1 MDLVEKLKMN
11 SVLADD
17 EYMEL
22 LETEDSALRTELF
35 GTAQEAAAAL
45 FHKKVYMQGVLDFTN
60 HCPKNCLY
68 CDLRAENTDL
78 PRFRLNWEQ
87 IRGAC
92 QLGYEMGLRTFLLQ
106 GGEDHYYTD
115 MIMCNLLTNLKK
127 IFPDCALTLAL
138 GERNKLSYTRMRKAG
153 GDRYLL
159 RFQTA
164 DPLHFSKLHPPTE
177 ALSKKIDCVNNLK
190 DVGYELDTGFLVGAP
205 YETPEYLARDLTLL
219 QEIAPHA
226 ISLSPFLPK
235 EGTAFRRNRK
245 ANLEQVLRLIA
256 ILRIMF
262 PKANI
267 IAPWEIRR
275 LHAEGQIL
283 AVLSGA
289 NVVRMPLSPAIEAGS
304 LKTDYRTE
312 LLHIVSMLYS
322 YLKAR
327 DYELTVDIGDS
338 LLYKKR
344 KK

>member
-11 SVLADD
+11 SVLTDE

-22 LETEDSALRTELF
+22 LATDDGELRTKLF
-35 GTAQEAAAAL
+35 VTAQEALSAV
-45 FHKKVYMQGVLDFTN
+45 FENKVYMQGVLEFTN

-68 CDLRAENTDL
+68 CDLRAENIEQ

-92 QLGYEMGLRTFLLQ
+92 QLGYDMGLRTFVLQ

-138 GERNKLSYTRMRKAG
+138 GERSKLSYSRMHKSGA
-153 GDRYLL
+153 DRYLL

-164 DPLHFSKLHPPTE
+164 DPLHFSKLHPPTD
-177 ALSKKIDCVNNLK
+177 ALSKKIDCINDAK

-205 YETPEYLARDLTLL
+205 YETPVYLARNLTLL
-219 QEIAPHA
+219 QEISPHA
-226 ISLSPFLPK
+226 ISISPFLPK
-235 EGTAFRRNRK
+235 EGTAFRRHRK
-245 ANLEQVLRLIA
+245 ANLEIVLRLMA

-267 IAPWEIRR
+267 IAPWNIRR

-289 NVVRMPLSPAIEAGS
+289 NVVRLPLTAAPEAGS
-304 LKTDYRTE
+304 LKTDARE
-312 LLHIVSMLYS
+312 QLLHNLTMLYS
-322 YLKAR
+322 NLKGHG
-327 DYELTVDIGDS
+327 YEMTVGMGNS
-338 LLYKKR
+338 LLYKK

>member
-1 MDLVEKLKMN
+1 MDLVEKLKTN
-11 SVLADD
+11 SVLTDA

-22 LETEDSALRTELF
+22 LETDDSELRTKLF
-35 GTAQEAAAAL
+35 TAAQEAAAVL
-45 FHKKVYMQGVLDFTN
+45 FHKKVYMQGVLEFTN
-60 HCPKNCLY
+60 HCPRNCFY
-68 CDLRAENTDL
+68 CDLRAENTDQ

-92 QLGYEMGLRTFLLQ
+92 QAGYDMGLRTFVLQ

-127 IFPDCALTLAL
+127 QFKDCALTLAL
-138 GERNKLSYTRMRKAG
+138 GERNKLSYSRMLKAG
-153 GDRYLL
+153 ADRYIL

-164 DPLHFSKLHPPTE
+164 DPLHFSKLHPQTD
-177 ALSKKIDCVNNLK
+177 ALSKKIDCINNLK

-219 QEIAPHA
+219 QEISPHA
-226 ISLSPFLPK
+226 ISISPFLPK

-245 ANLEQVLRLIA
+245 ANLEQVLRIIA
-256 ILRIMF
+256 IMRIMF

-267 IAPWEIRR
+267 IAPWGIRR

-289 NVVRMPLSPAIEAGS
+289 NVVRIPLTAAAEPGS
-304 LKTDYRTE
+304 LKNDSRQQ
-312 LLHIVSMLYS
+312 LLHTVSMLYT

-327 DYELTVDIGDS
+327 QYELTVDIGNS
-338 LLYKKR
+338 LLYKK